1 MPRTAAKITQA
12 DVARVLRAVK
22 ASGMSM
28 AVEISQ
34 DGKIRLE
41 PVDAGKGGA
50 VDLQTPVDL

>member
-1 MPRTAAKITQA
+1 MPRTATKVTQA

-22 ASGMSM
+22 QSGLSM

-41 PVDAGKGGA
+41 PVDAGGGGK
-50 VDLQTPVDL
+50 VDTRVQWVP